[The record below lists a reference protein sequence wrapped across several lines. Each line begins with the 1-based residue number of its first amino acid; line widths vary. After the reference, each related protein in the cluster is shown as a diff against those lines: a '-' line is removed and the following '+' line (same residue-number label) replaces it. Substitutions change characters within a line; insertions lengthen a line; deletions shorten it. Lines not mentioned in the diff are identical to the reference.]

1 MRAAEFIALR
11 QHWPQ
16 DAIVDADKALVELR
30 ICKGEEEISDLRK
43 AISIS
48 EAALDEIFDSVK
60 AGDTEAQVAAR
71 LKQAMLAHG
80 AEGFAFDSIVLSG
93 ARAANPHGHAGD
105 YKISAGDAILIDF
118 GASYGVMNADITR
131 TVFCDHVSDE
141 HAAIY
146 EVVKN
151 ANAAGKAAVA
161 PAVATELV
169 DKAATSVLEDSPYSD
184 LILHKTGHGLG
195 REVHEAPQVM
205 RGNRLPLAPGM
216 VITVEPGLYRAGD
229 IGIRV
234 EDDVLV
240 TDEGYES
247 LTSYPRE
254 LKIVG

>member
-43 AISIS
+43 ANSIS
-48 EAALDEIFDSVK
+48 EAALGEIFDSVK
-60 AGDTEAQVAAR
+60 VGDTEAQVAAR

-80 AEGFAFDSIVLSG
+80 AEGFAFDSIVLAG

-141 HAAIY
+141 HAAI
-146 EVVKN
+146 
-151 ANAAGKAAVA
+151 
-161 PAVATELV
+161 
-169 DKAATSVLEDSPYSD
+169 
-184 LILHKTGHGLG
+184 
-195 REVHEAPQVM
+195 
-205 RGNRLPLAPGM
+205 
-216 VITVEPGLYRAGD
+216 
-229 IGIRV
+229 
-234 EDDVLV
+234 
-240 TDEGYES
+240 
-247 LTSYPRE
+247 
-254 LKIVG
+254 